1 MPIQFLD
8 MRVSNI
14 NGNDATVLTI
24 PEAPG
29 LLFGDIGIQV
39 NGALPANLGDIRV
52 SLNGYA
58 NVSGLMVG
66 EKITIKIFRD
76 LITPIFVTS
85 YTVDSQFT
93 NTFSFNAVD
102 FHPPVSSIGQI
113 RYTATIETDTPFAV
127 LGAANF
133 SGMAVAGSNS

>member
-14 NGNDATVLTI
+14 NANDEVAFTI

-29 LLFGDIGIQV
+29 LLFGDIGLQV
-39 NGALPANLGDIRV
+39 NGALPANSGDIRV

-58 NVSGLMVG
+58 RVSGLMVG

-85 YTVDSQFT
+85 YIVDNQFT

-102 FHPPVSSIGQI
+102 FRPAVLSSGQI
-113 RYTATIETDTPFAV
+113 RYIATIETDTPFAV

-133 SGMAVAGSNS
+133 SGIAVAGSN